1 MNDSIRHHKLIPST
15 VVAFVTDS
23 PEPYSVSY
31 GLILINRNQLIGEKV
46 VCCLYMT
53 YEQDFSHIPE
63 FHHLI
68 CLCLAFQYYGILI
81 QPLTWSDS
89 WICMGISSFLGMKF
103 MEYAFGKETVDYL
116 TLRFRDAAF
125 FIEDLIAGI
134 STDQGNR
141 STIMNN
147 RPLAAGN
154 GAVFSNSPFLTPLFF
169 VKSPIVISLISQ
181 QCGES
186 YFYQLLHSMIHMCY
200 QRLEEQS
207 TIHQA
212 IVTLL
217 PLSKL
222 LSKLNDSKSSDLPSF
237 RSSSQWIEGSVLSQP
252 SLEVRFPEPSAKRVH
267 TVETAQSGAG
277 MKSGLSHSQKDS
289 RSCLR

>member
-1 MNDSIRHHKLIPST
+1 
-15 VVAFVTDS
+15 
-23 PEPYSVSY
+23 
-31 GLILINRNQLIGEKV
+31 
-46 VCCLYMT
+46 
-53 YEQDFSHIPE
+53 
-63 FHHLI
+63 
-68 CLCLAFQYYGILI
+68 
-81 QPLTWSDS
+81 
-89 WICMGISSFLGMKF
+89 MGIASFLGMKF
-103 MEYAFGKETVDYL
+103 MEYAFNKETADYL

-141 STIMNN
+141 ATIMNN

-186 YFYQLLHSMIHMCY
+186 YFYQLLHSMIHTCY

-207 TIHQA
+207 AIHQA
-212 IVTLL
+212 IVMLL

-222 LSKLNDSKSSDLPSF
+222 LSKGMSDSKPSDLSSF
-237 RSSSQWIEGSVLSQP
+237 RTSLQWIEGSVLSRS
-252 SLEVRFPEPSAKRVH
+252 SLDMRFPEPASKRVH
-267 TVETAQSGAG
+267 TMETAQSGAG
-277 MKSGLSHSQKDS
+277 RKSDVSHDLKDY

>member
-1 MNDSIRHHKLIPST
+1 M
-15 VVAFVTDS
+15 
-23 PEPYSVSY
+23 
-31 GLILINRNQLIGEKV
+31 
-46 VCCLYMT
+46 
-53 YEQDFSHIPE
+53 
-63 FHHLI
+63 I

-103 MEYAFGKETVDYL
+103 MEYAFNKETADYL

-169 VKSPIVISLISQ
+169 VKSPIVISLISL

-207 TIHQA
+207 DIHQA
-212 IVTLL
+212 IVMLL

-222 LSKLNDSKSSDLPSF
+222 LSKAEDVKPSDLSSF
-237 RSSSQWIEGSVLSQP
+237 RPASQWIDGSVLNQNSLNVCFSTPP
-252 SLEVRFPEPSAKRVH
+252 SKRVR

-277 MKSGLSHSQKDS
+277 TESDVSHSQKACLG
-289 RSCLR
+289 CLRRTPLRMFDSSRKWRFREIRFVQSVCAM